1 MKALSVEGATAL
13 VNRAAAGR
21 AFGVVLMNLP
31 DSEDDPEGFTMVV
44 CGMIYVRQGGFMVVM
59 PFDETV
65 KEIVLA
71 MSLEEDSEPV
81 FQPGQVGVET
91 PRGKSMGEAE
101 CYLVDFPWAW
111 VKHFVAGSSAR
122 SGDLQA
128 QRALQFRAD
137 GQAVRAAKLSTYSL
151 ADSWI
156 GSSMPELVAQDYL
169 TGEEAAAESEEL
181 LELLEGG
188 SPIMDQGQEVSRL
201 QERVRELEAM
211 VAQNHKPR
219 QAVPRA
225 GATSKAPPLFGT
237 GPPPGPLSSQ
247 EWVKLQRLA
256 GPPPRTSHA
265 EARRQRVTAEVS
277 AADNSYA
284 ALEREVEEEGAQN
297 LHPLPTFDLEA
308 LKQNADPMQ
317 QLMVS
322 QLQQNQILLQKLVAP
337 RHSDPMISLLDG
349 GSASGSGG
357 NSGIRGCLARDA
369 FVKSMEDL
377 PKIAQTVEANAAKE
391 LGVSADRI
399 DMTLIR
405 RYVERRMPLAEN
417 RLLTYISFL
426 LADAWG
432 IGYSSGNIELMGAV
446 SKMLVFVEQACLDSG
461 RTQLSWLL
469 TGLQDPPFQIL
480 MSNRKRVGL
489 QPFSRLAAPIWLSA
503 NLAYVKDLDTL
514 ESKVLAVGKGGKT
527 VTDDAITDPEATPK
541 PKRPPKNP
549 KKPGGGKGQKGQDS
563 SSTEAT

>member
-1 MKALSVEGATAL
+1 
-13 VNRAAAGR
+13 
-21 AFGVVLMNLP
+21 
-31 DSEDDPEGFTMVV
+31 
-44 CGMIYVRQGGFMVVM
+44 
-59 PFDETV
+59 
-65 KEIVLA
+65 

-137 GQAVRAAKLSTYSL
+137 GQAVRAAKLSTYTL

-181 LELLEGG
+181 MDFLEGG
-188 SPIMDQGQEVSRL
+188 SPIIDQGQEVSRL

-284 ALEREVEEEGAQN
+284 ALEREVEEEGAQS
-297 LHPLPTFDLEA
+297 LQPLPT
-308 LKQNADPMQ
+308 
-317 QLMVS
+317 
-322 QLQQNQILLQKLVAP
+322 
-337 RHSDPMISLLDG
+337 
-349 GSASGSGG
+349 
-357 NSGIRGCLARDA
+357 
-369 FVKSMEDL
+369 
-377 PKIAQTVEANAAKE
+377 
-391 LGVSADRI
+391 
-399 DMTLIR
+399 
-405 RYVERRMPLAEN
+405 
-417 RLLTYISFL
+417 
-426 LADAWG
+426 
-432 IGYSSGNIELMGAV
+432 
-446 SKMLVFVEQACLDSG
+446 
-461 RTQLSWLL
+461 
-469 TGLQDPPFQIL
+469 
-480 MSNRKRVGL
+480 
-489 QPFSRLAAPIWLSA
+489 
-503 NLAYVKDLDTL
+503 
-514 ESKVLAVGKGGKT
+514 
-527 VTDDAITDPEATPK
+527 
-541 PKRPPKNP
+541 
-549 KKPGGGKGQKGQDS
+549 
-563 SSTEAT
+563 

>member
-21 AFGVVLMNLP
+21 ALGVVLMNLP

-59 PFDETV
+59 AFDETV

-71 MSLEEDSEPV
+71 MSLEEDGEPV
-81 FQPGQVGVET
+81 FQPRQVGVET
-91 PRGKSMGEAE
+91 PQIRNMGEAE

-151 ADSWI
+151 ADTWI

-169 TGEEAAAESEEL
+169 TGEEAAAESEV
-181 LELLEGG
+181 LEGG
-188 SPIMDQGQEVSRL
+188 SPIVDQGQEVSRL

-211 VAQNHKPR
+211 VVQNNKPR
-219 QAVPRA
+219 PAVPRA

-256 GPPPRTSHA
+256 GPPPRASHA

-284 ALEREVEEEGAQN
+284 ALEREVEEEGSQDLQA
-297 LHPLPTFDLEA
+297 LPTFDLEA

-337 RHSDPMISLLDG
+337 RHSDPMLSLLDG

-377 PKIAQTVEANAAKE
+377 PKIAQVVEANAAKE

-417 RLLTYISFL
+417 GLLTYISFL

-446 SKMLVFVEQACLDSG
+446 SKMLVFVEQTCLDSG

-549 KKPGGGKGQKGQDS
+549 KKGGGGKGQKGQDS